1 MMTTHALD
9 NGHRLQGFHQFGLCF
24 TALSIMI
31 LESIVCFLYQCIQEA
46 CNYFYATEDYSK
58 EPALNLKRDFELL
71 NIVRIAKIWE
81 VKGT

>member
-1 MMTTHALD
+1 
-9 NGHRLQGFHQFGLCF
+9 
-24 TALSIMI
+24 MI
-31 LESIVCFLYQCIQEA
+31 LEIIVCLLYQCIQEA

-81 VKGT
+81 VKGTWQHFLLYAFYEPIWASRRMLKFEDLQ